1 MKGFETLNLVNIKL
15 LICSKDKWGL
25 LAVSTTSH
33 EASIGLVVFADFE
46 TSPHIKDGINQGSQY
61 RTEDCIDLAS
71 DTIYFGYRSIPVY
84 RFRFTAIYIMF
95 FVLVSLSSCWC
106 WLVCVLSVSL
116 CFSKFVGRVWG
127 PMHCSSV
134 LPLFI

>member
-1 MKGFETLNLVNIKL
+1 MKSSETLNLVNIKW

-61 RTEDCIDLAS
+61 RTEDCIDLTS
-71 DTIYFGYRSIPVY
+71 DTIYFEYRSIPVY
-84 RFRFTAIYIMF
+84 RFGFTAIYIYIYNVF
-95 FVLVSLSSCWC
+95 RVGVALFVLV
-106 WLVCVLSVSL
+106 LVGLCLVS
-116 CFSKFVGRVWG
+116 
-127 PMHCSSV
+127 
-134 LPLFI
+134 